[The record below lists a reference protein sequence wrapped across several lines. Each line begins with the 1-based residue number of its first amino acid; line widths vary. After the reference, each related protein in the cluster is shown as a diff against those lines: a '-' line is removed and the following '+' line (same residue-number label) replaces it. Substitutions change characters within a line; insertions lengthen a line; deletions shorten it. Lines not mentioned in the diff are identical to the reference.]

1 MEMDMITQEIW
12 RKEKMKGPHLLGEGT
27 GNYFCF
33 SLYIGEHMHTCTH
46 IPHAHSHTHTH
57 EFLFLRLI

>member
-1 MEMDMITQEIW
+1 MEMDVITQEIW

-46 IPHAHSHTHTH
+46 IPHVHSHTRT
-57 EFLFLRLI
+57 